1 MDVARCVRGGT
12 IKGRSGLLAAVVLG
26 LFAIAAPA
34 AAEDVALTFDDLPTM
49 ALTGSLDY
57 TATTTSRLLAGLVR
71 QRIRATGFVNE
82 NKLEAGDRPQRVA
95 LLSRWLNAGM
105 DLGNHSYSHPSLTN
119 TPLAAYI
126 DDVSKGERVTR
137 ALLAARGRA
146 PRWYRH
152 PYLETGPTPE
162 VRQGFEAWLSQHGY
176 RVAPVTMEN
185 SDWVFALPYDDAV
198 LRGDA
203 AQAEHIRRA
212 YLAFTAQSVAWY
224 RQAAADV
231 LGRRPSFVLL
241 LHASRL
247 NADCIDRLAELLRAD
262 GLKPITLERAVEDP
276 AYAIADTYAGPDGD
290 EWLSRW
296 ARTLHKDMDWDSFPE
311 PPADIVAE
319 DARLEPGDDPA
330 AAKTGCGRVGIKVR
344 SYAKV
349 RNPKRCATSSVRRLS
364 PERSER
370 G

>member
-1 MDVARCVRGGT
+1 MDVARWVRDGA
-12 IKGRSGLLAAVVLG
+12 IKGRRRLLAALILGLLAVS
-26 LFAIAAPA
+26 FPA
-34 AAEDVALTFDDLPTM
+34 AAEGVAVTFDDLPTM
-49 ALTGSLDY
+49 ALNGSLDY
-57 TATTTSRLLAGLVR
+57 TTTTTRRLLAGLRR
-71 QRIRATGFVNE
+71 QRIHAIGFVNE
-82 NKLEAGDRPQRVA
+82 NKLDALDRARRIA

-105 DLGNHSYSHPSLTN
+105 DLGNHSYSHLSLTD

-152 PYLETGPTPE
+152 PYLETGPTLE
-162 VRQGFEAWLSQHGY
+162 VRRGFEAWLSHHGY

-203 AQAEHIRRA
+203 AQADHIRQA
-212 YLAFTAQSVAWY
+212 YLAFTARSVAWY
-224 RQAAADV
+224 RQAAVDV

-262 GLKPITLERAVEDP
+262 GLKPVSLERAVADR
-276 AYAIADTYAGPDGD
+276 AYATPDAYAGPDGD
-290 EWLSRW
+290 DWLERW
-296 ARTLHKDMDWDSFPE
+296 ARTLHKEMDWDSFPE
-311 PPADIVAE
+311 PPADIVAA
-319 DARLEPGDDPA
+319 DARLEPNDDPS
-330 AAKTGCGRVGIKVR
+330 AAKAASGPG
-344 SYAKV
+344 
-349 RNPKRCATSSVRRLS
+349 
-364 PERSER
+364 
-370 G
+370 